1 MRAISPPTAE
11 DMSRSRLVAKP
22 TEYAGR
28 TFRSRTEARW
38 AVFFDALGLAWEYE
52 EHGHDL
58 TIGKRRVSYL
68 PDFYLPDV
76 WGQTGK
82 GVWFEVK
89 GAAPTTDEKKLAQAL
104 AKASGVDCYIA
115 SGGIPSPSQVTGSR
129 VLLSPGRIDGFHPRA
144 RRGVPDSGKMTV
156 AECWTQCECGAIG
169 IQRNGL
175 AGRMGCGTSACGPK
189 TLSVTSRKR
198 RAGEVLQRAMLA
210 GSSARFEHGES
221 GATIGRKDDGP
232 MPVLEGDIEIEHSEG
247 PTPSGAR
254 DDGRDALLERLCELL
269 AEADEIV
276 RQLRS

>member
-1 MRAISPPTAE
+1 
-11 DMSRSRLVAKP
+11 MSRSRLVAKP

-52 EHGHDL
+52 EHGHVL
-58 TIGKRRVSYL
+58 TVGKRLVSYL
-68 PDFYLPDV
+68 PDVYLPDV

-89 GAAPTTDEKKLAQAL
+89 GAAPTPEEKRLAQAL

-144 RRGVPDSGKMTV
+144 RRRVPASGKLSV
-156 AECWTQCECGAIG
+156 AECWTPCECAAIG

-175 AGRMGCGTSACGPK
+175 AGRMGCGTSACGRK
-189 TLSVTSRKR
+189 SLSVPSPKR
-198 RAGEVLQRAMLA
+198 RAGERIQRAMMVRR
-210 GSSARFEHGES
+210 SARFERGES
-221 GATIGRKDDGP
+221 GGTISAP
-232 MPVLEGDIEIEHSEG
+232 A
-247 PTPSGAR
+247 AR
-254 DDGRDALLERLCELL
+254 ESPRG
-269 AEADEIV
+269 
-276 RQLRS
+276 

>member
-1 MRAISPPTAE
+1 VRAISPPTAE

-58 TIGKRRVSYL
+58 TVGKRRVSYL

-89 GAAPTTDEKKLAQAL
+89 GAAPTPEEKRLAQAL

-198 RAGEVLQRAMLA
+198 RAGERIQRAMMA

-221 GATIGRKDDGP
+221 GGTISAPAPREAPPGDREQLIGR
-232 MPVLEGDIEIEHSEG
+232 
-247 PTPSGAR
+247 
-254 DDGRDALLERLCELL
+254 L
-269 AEADEIV
+269 AELVSEADSII
-276 RQLRS
+276 RQLRA